1 MKVQVTKKAKG
12 ELFIR
17 AIGKAM
23 RVGAEITLNDD
34 QFYDSATQAAIQ
46 AGFLDVVDGPTE
58 KAVKGEEYI
67 NVYKN
72 SLSFKCIR
80 RAIPSGST
88 FFVREDLVGDHEIV
102 AAFNAGYI
110 ELADPEPK
118 DSKEAG
124 SAETPKKEKSSK
136 KATRK
141 RSGKKSS
148 KKSTKRIKR
157 VGSDKEAD
165 ADAAEVKV
173 SVGKPPEESPVEGDE
188 PTDTHAL
195 PKKSQVE
202 APEGMYAHDPTGE
215 GVSVRKASAP
225 NDIFGDDSNDV
236 GFVESTP
243 DADDISFVDEEQT
256 RERAKK
262 SGIADDIFDDN
273 VEVE

>member
-23 RVGAEITLNDD
+23 RVGSEITLNDD

-58 KAVKGEEYI
+58 RTVKGEEYI

-88 FFVREDLVGDHEIV
+88 FFVREELVGDHEIIV
-102 AAFNAGYI
+102 AFNAGYI
-110 ELADPEPK
+110 ELANPEADEEE
-118 DSKEAG
+118 DSVP
-124 SAETPKKEKSSK
+124 ETPKKEKPSKKTSRKRSTKKSSSK
-136 KATRK
+136 KA
-141 RSGKKSS
+141 
-148 KKSTKRIKR
+148 TKRIKR
-157 VGSDKEAD
+157 VGADKEAD

-202 APEGMYAHDPTGE
+202 TPEGMYAHDPTGE
-215 GVSVRKASAP
+215 GVSVRKASVP